1 MVAGG
6 FKVDEKPNV
15 HCHETNYHQVR
26 MTYPW
31 SHTAI
36 QRNLGNTSKV
46 VRVQSAE
53 AEKCPFDCSL
63 ERMVTTNIKALL
75 SQNR

>member
-1 MVAGG
+1 MKSQMFIVT
-6 FKVDEKPNV
+6 KQIITRYV
-15 HCHETNYHQVR
+15 Y

-31 SHTAI
+31 SHTAT
-36 QRNLGNTSKV
+36 QSNLGNTSKV

-53 AEKCPFDCSL
+53 TEKCRFDCSL

-75 SQNR
+75 NQDR

>member
-1 MVAGG
+1 
-6 FKVDEKPNV
+6 
-15 HCHETNYHQVR
+15 

-36 QRNLGNTSKV
+36 QSNLGNTSKV

-53 AEKCPFDCSL
+53 KKKCPFDCSL

-75 SQNR
+75 SQDR